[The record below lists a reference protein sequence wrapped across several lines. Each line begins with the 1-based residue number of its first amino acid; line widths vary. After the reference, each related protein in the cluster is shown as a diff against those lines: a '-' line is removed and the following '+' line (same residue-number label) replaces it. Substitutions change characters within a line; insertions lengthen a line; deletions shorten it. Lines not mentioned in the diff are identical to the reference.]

1 MSSSTNQENATDA
14 NSLQPSIEENSAAT
28 RAVVSPPV
36 YNTTHASG
44 EPSED
49 VVRDLFSGSN
59 EEIDVDDIDS
69 QHICP
74 LSREPP
80 FQGVHFDVPDS
91 NGRISEQVF
100 ERSDLYRWIATPGNL
115 NACRN
120 VIHPFNQQFVSRS
133 VAWDLVRPVCEELQ
147 TILHRER
154 VALNYPLVDENPL
167 TDVDRARYA
176 ETMRA
181 SVDRFVLLFYVS
193 FFVVHILTSI
203 LFVFHCQCDR
213 QKRSYCCRRFI
224 RQQRFRH

>member
-1 MSSSTNQENATDA
+1 MSSSTNEENATDA
-14 NSLQPSIEENSAAT
+14 LQPSIDVNSAAS

-36 YNTTHASG
+36 DNSTHASG

-49 VVRDLFSGSN
+49 VVRDLFSGRN

-100 ERSDLYRWIATPGNL
+100 ERSDLFRWIATPGNL
-115 NACRN
+115 NARRN
-120 VIHPFNQQFVSRS
+120 VIHPFNQQFVPRS
-133 VAWDLVRPVCEELQ
+133 DAWDLVRTVCEELQ

-154 VALNYPLVDENPL
+154 VALNYPLEDENPL

-181 SVDRFVLLFYVS
+181 SVARFVLLLYVS

-203 LFVFHCQCDR
+203 ILFFHCQCDR
-213 QKRSYCCRRFI
+213 QKRSYRCRRFI
-224 RQQRFRH
+224 